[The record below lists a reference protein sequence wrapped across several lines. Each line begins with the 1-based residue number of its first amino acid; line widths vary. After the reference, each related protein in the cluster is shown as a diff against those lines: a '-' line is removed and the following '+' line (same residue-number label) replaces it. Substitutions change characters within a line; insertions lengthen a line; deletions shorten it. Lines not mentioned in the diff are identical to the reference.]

1 MSPEQVKVA
10 LQCTLAITFVTLC
23 TLSFD
28 NLLRA
33 DTSLAFSKEDFA
45 YFPSLTICPLRSS
58 LKALESFD
66 DVSNIS
72 IRDYLK
78 VTLIQKVN
86 KSRKVVDISGKHLQF
101 TILPLTSDYSDTL
114 MLRNCTTA
122 TLDLNGHVQ
131 GGSGTNNLNVEV
143 NQNPHFQHFSIS
155 FHEEGVSEQRNL
167 VLNDGNKL
175 LLNIKRNK
183 VRYIQIHMKKFVN
196 INTDKNSCLEGFG
209 NKKVSGY
216 LEDLNKF
223 YMDNMNCT
231 LPWLVGKSK
240 T

>member
-33 DTSLAFSKEDFA
+33 DTSLAFSKEGSA

-122 TLDLNGHVQ
+122 NLSFQ
-131 GGSGTNNLNVEV
+131 GGSGTHANVEI
-143 NQNPHFQHFSIS
+143 NLDSHFQHFSIE
-155 FHEEGVSEQRNL
+155 FHEKGDGEQRNKRMQE
-167 VLNDGNKL
+167 GSKL
-175 LLNIKRNK
+175 FVNLRKNK
-183 VRYIQIHMKKFVN
+183 VRFIQIHMKKFVN
-196 INTDKNSCLEGFG
+196 INSDKNPCSVSLEA
-209 NKKVSGY
+209 SGY

-223 YMDNMNCT
+223 YLDNMNCT
-231 LPWLVGKSK
+231 LPWLNGKSK
-240 T
+240 IF

>member
-33 DTSLAFSKEDFA
+33 DTSLAFSKEGSA

-122 TLDLNGHVQ
+122 NLSFQ
-131 GGSGTNNLNVEV
+131 GGSGTNVNVEI
-143 NQNPHFQHFSIS
+143 NQNPHFQHFSIT

-196 INTDKNSCLEGFG
+196 INTDKNPCLEGFG